1 MDFLWPNSGELINM
15 KIDYKNIEL
24 FIFDFGGVL
33 YEINQQRTLNLIKKL
48 SEEPSLKNVN
58 NNLETILSIS
68 EFHQFETG
76 KIDESEFRT
85 FLKNRFLLNSSDI
98 IIDDIWN
105 STLTGIFSQSYDIIK
120 IFKELGKIAL
130 LSNTNIIHYNKFEP
144 ECRDLFSIFD
154 YLFYSFKIGLRKPE
168 KEIYEYVLRTSDIK
182 PENALFFDDS
192 PINLISAADIGIKT
206 FQITNPTQFIEFL
219 RDC

>member
-130 LSNTNIIHYNKFEP
+130 LSNTNIINYIKFEP

-154 YLFYSFKIGLRKPE
+154 YLLYSFKIGLRKPE

-192 PINLISAADIGIKT
+192 PINLISAADIGMKT